1 VASVIGTGL
10 PSAVDGARE
19 ADGTLLRCRKMGGK
33 EMGKD
38 VGLGLGEVSGRGPV
52 AEDGG
57 SEEEG
62 REGEGPWIWGVGPGG
77 GERFSGSCGRHEEAG
92 SALATTAASTSAD
105 SEPIGRGVSGLLVIY
120 MAGGRG
126 RCGIDE
132 QHGEGVA
139 VAPCRRVVVEAVE
152 GSGRSRGPS
161 SSKERADRTGN
172 SGVLGTRETQTAG
185 GRVDGVSPVSVGQRS
200 EKTAWQPLCVSRA
213 GRRLMSGVDVVVRL
227 WATVWVPPAACLAS
241 AVALR
246 QSKAAPSRPSLGC
259 PLCSSIRRIRLIRI

>member
-139 VAPCRRVVVEAVE
+139 VAPCRRVVEAVE
-152 GSGRSRGPS
+152 SSGRSRTKQQQGTNGS
-161 SSKERADRTGN
+161 SGQQRRPVRLRRRAGASTG
-172 SGVLGTRETQTAG
+172 S
-185 GRVDGVSPVSVGQRS
+185 VSVGQ
-200 EKTAWQPLCVSRA
+200 
-213 GRRLMSGVDVVVRL
+213 
-227 WATVWVPPAACLAS
+227 
-241 AVALR
+241 
-246 QSKAAPSRPSLGC
+246 
-259 PLCSSIRRIRLIRI
+259 

>member
-139 VAPCRRVVVEAVE
+139 VAPCRRVVVGAVE
-152 GSGRSRGPS
+152 GSGRSRGQAAARS
-161 SSKERADRTGN
+161 ERIERA
-172 SGVLGTRETQTAG
+172 TAAYL
-185 GRVDGVSPVSVGQRS
+185 VPVR
-200 EKTAWQPLCVSRA
+200 LRRRA
-213 GRRLMSGVDVVVRL
+213 GASTGSVQCQWVNEARRRHGS
-227 WATVWVPPAACLAS
+227 PSACLE
-241 AVALR
+241 
-246 QSKAAPSRPSLGC
+246 PGGG
-259 PLCSSIRRIRLIRI
+259 